1 MRLVSVGS
9 GVPMSGKF
17 FLPAVLG
24 ILITACGGGSG
35 SSSAPPPAPSPD
47 GPVGDILQL
56 ESTVALGQS
65 TELLLYVPGY
75 SLTSIQWQQTDGPAL
90 EFYAGDSKAIGF
102 TPSEAG
108 SYSFDVVFDAN
119 GSSQLLSHSF
129 TVNDTP
135 SELSVRLG
143 HAVIEGN
150 AVSLTGYATSDTGS
164 TPMDKSSWRWSQ
176 TAGPSVSF
184 TESDTDG
191 DVAVFFDAP
200 AVAQDSILTF
210 ELSGVIDEQTY
221 TDEISILVENSSIA
235 VQPDNVPFS
244 SRVAEVFLYNPDS
257 PAGQTL
263 VDCVYSNETRYDQC
277 TFGDTPL
284 IAQLTTTPTVDD
296 IMDRVVVSHKWMGDQ
311 FKKYLETYD
320 QFDDFKNLF
329 RATTAI
335 VISYD
340 IRPAFYSPTIAAI
353 YLDPSYLWETPA
365 QRDTINQA
373 PDYRSNFG
381 EELQFEMPWRYV
393 KDNDYAYYSYPIR
406 YRLSRTLEDL
416 HYALASLLY
425 HELAHANDYFPST
438 NWLTYS
444 TNTTVY
450 DAVVE
455 VYNDKEIISDFL
467 QNNYPLDPLY
477 ASGGQ
482 NELTKL
488 AQVRFRNPDLV
499 TDEQIAYTM
508 DDVANMF
515 KTEGAPQ
522 FYSYSSTRE
531 DLAILFD
538 GFMMHARYGVSR
550 DVAVSDQAYSD
561 IVWGQ
566 RDRMGEEWIKPRMS
580 FVTNR
585 ILPEYTEADSVIQN
599 LSPPLALD
607 ADKTWRN
614 SVVIE
619 DTQRPEAAAKSSP
632 ATLRD
637 PRLIPEHGV
646 HHHGAH
652 HHGRVFPQG
661 LNDE

>member
-1 MRLVSVGS
+1 
-9 GVPMSGKF
+9 MSIKV
-17 FLPAVLG
+17 LIASLLCAVLVG
-24 ILITACGGGSG
+24 CGGGGG
-35 SSSAPPPAPSPD
+35 SSQPVIPVPAPVDPD
-47 GPVGDILQL
+47 PIGEILQV
-56 ESTVALGQS
+56 EATVNRGQS
-65 TELLLYVPGY
+65 TELVLYAPGFAI
-75 SLTSIQWQQTDGPAL
+75 TSIQWQQTAGADV
-90 EFYAGDSKAIGF
+90 EFYANDSKVIGF

-108 SYSFDVVFDAN
+108 SYSFDVIFDADGIN
-119 GSSQLLSHSF
+119 QTLSHSF
-129 TVNDTP
+129 TVSDTF
-135 SELSVRLG
+135 SELTVRLG
-143 HAVIEGN
+143 HAVIEDN

-164 TPMDKSSWRWSQ
+164 TPMDKSSWTWSQ
-176 TAGPSVSF
+176 TEGPSVTF

-191 DVAVFFDAP
+191 EVAVFFDAP
-200 AVAQDSILTF
+200 AVARDTILTF
-210 ELSGVIDEQTY
+210 ELSGVVDEQTY

-235 VQPDNVPFS
+235 VEPDNVPFS

-263 VDCVYSNETRYDQC
+263 IDCVYSNETRYDQC

-284 IAQLTTTPTVDD
+284 IAQLTTTPTIDD

-311 FKKYLETYD
+311 FRKYLETYD
-320 QFDDFKNLF
+320 QFDDFKNLL

-340 IRPAFYSPTIAAI
+340 VRPAFYSPTIAAI
-353 YLDPSYLWETPA
+353 YIDPSYLWETPA

-455 VYNDKEIISDFL
+455 VYNANEIISDFL
-467 QNNYPLDPLY
+467 QDNYPLDPLY

-508 DDVANMF
+508 EDVANMF

-580 FVTNR
+580 FVTKR
-585 ILPEYTEADSVIQN
+585 ILPEYSEADSVIQN

-614 SVVIE
+614 SVVL
-619 DTQRPEAAAKSSP
+619 DSTQRAEGVRKSSKP
-632 ATLRD
+632 AKRVRD
-637 PRLIPEHGV
+637 PRLVPQNGV
-646 HHHGAH
+646 HSHNHIDLK
-652 HHGRVFPQG
+652 R
-661 LNDE
+661 LNDN